1 MKGLLAVALGLVV
14 TTLALPAVSRAAD
27 PCPAE
32 VTEAK
37 AALTSAQAS
46 LKSQE
51 VQAPRGQQDIQAPRG
66 QQEIQA
72 PRVKKAGAPVREAE
86 AACHKGHMTLAA
98 TKAKEALAHL
108 KK

>member
-1 MKGLLAVALGLVV
+1 MKRLLAVTLGLVV
-14 TTLALPAVSRAAD
+14 TTLALPAVSEAAD
-27 PCPAE
+27 PCP

-46 LKSQE
+46 LKSRKVE
-51 VQAPRGQQDIQAPRG
+51 APRGR
-66 QQEIQA
+66 QE
-72 PRVKKAGAPVREAE
+72 VREAE
-86 AACHKGHMTLAA
+86 AACHEGHMVLSA